1 MLLWAARDVLRRP
14 GESALLG
21 LALLAVIVVVAV
33 PLLLTQATGATA
45 TRILAAAPDLVLR
58 RVNAVGWE
66 PLPAEETRAIAASV
80 PGITGVTAR
89 IWGVVRGPSGPVT
102 VVAATSDSR
111 KNSVVPTPPAGGA
124 VVGPG
129 VIAGKPPAALEL
141 RGRKTQTLT
150 VVARLPEELG
160 IVAQDL
166 VFTTEAD
173 ARSLLGMPPGYASDL
188 ALDVFYP
195 PEAGALIADLAKA
208 LPWPVQVA
216 TRAEAVGLFAAA
228 MARRGAISTVAA
240 VPCLLAIGLL
250 IAAVVRQHLGRRHEI
265 GLLKALGWTSGD
277 IVRVQ
282 VVRALVIGVP
292 ATVTGMLLAALL
304 VFRPGL
310 NWPAMLLLGWSSAPP
325 NLVLATEGALPL
337 LLVTAGLVLLP
348 FLTATLVPSLKAAT
362 ADPLDLLE
370 REMP

>member
-58 RVNAVGWE
+58 RVNSVGWE

-310 NWPAMLLLGWSSAPP
+310 NWPAVLLLGWSSAPP